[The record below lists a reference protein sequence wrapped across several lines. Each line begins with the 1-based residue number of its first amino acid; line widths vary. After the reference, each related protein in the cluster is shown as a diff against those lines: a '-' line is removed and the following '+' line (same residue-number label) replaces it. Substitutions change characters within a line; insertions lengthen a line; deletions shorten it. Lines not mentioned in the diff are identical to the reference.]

1 MGIRESLLNTI
12 TSVGSSDFVRIVT
25 SAGASSKATL
35 QNVIKS
41 FETGLGA
48 KSSLADSDYIRIVGS
63 DNNLYK
69 QSVNDVE
76 KRIIEDYTGSSLGGA
91 TQSVKSAFSAFR
103 GIPSNTNKRLA
114 YLGTS
119 ANFDTITAEWSLGLG
134 SNGPTTNAFYYVHT
148 IAFESAADGT
158 VVNGK
163 QIAYSYT
170 TDTEA
175 VYVRHRANNAWTAW
189 EQQPTRAEVDAL
201 TKHDITTY
209 VDLASYTST
218 WYTFPSDGYLTAS
231 CGSSSNSIAIGRV
244 GGSSLN
250 ATFSFGGYGNGT
262 YGSWTTFVRA
272 GMKAQAVRLENSG
285 TLYFRPLS

>member
-41 FETGLGA
+41 FETGLGS
-48 KSSLADSDYIRIVGS
+48 KTSLTDSDYIRIVGS

-76 KRIIEDYTGSSLGGA
+76 KRIIEDYTESSLGGA

-189 EQQPTRAEVDAL
+189 EQQPTRAEIEVL
-201 TKHDITTY
+201 ETTITGTTNQFGAINLNLPWRNY
-209 VDLASYTST
+209 EI
-218 WYTFPSDGYLTAS
+218 
-231 CGSSSNSIAIGRV
+231 IAIASSGSNHWCIPTIVGASTYARV
-244 GGSSLN
+244 LID
-250 ATFSFGGYGNGT
+250 GT
-262 YGSWTTFVRA
+262 SWTPLANTSVSLTVRY
-272 GMKAQAVRLENSG
+272 RHYS
-285 TLYFRPLS
+285 